1 MAKQSIPDRLKR
13 LQEGR
18 CPIHGRQLTQASEW
32 FTDEETGEMYTF
44 VECAQCRAVLA
55 YEHKAFG
62 PATLVPECQHL
73 IQPATL

>member
-18 CPIHGRQLTQASEW
+18 CPIHGRLMTQASEW
-32 FTDEETGEMYTF
+32 FSDDETGEQYTF

-55 YEHKAFG
+55 FERSAFG
-62 PATLVPECQHL
+62 PATLLPEYHHL
-73 IQPATL
+73 VAPTA